1 MTVYETSEFMT
12 IKFLKNN
19 HGIALLVTLSIVTV
33 LIMASLEMNKKMRS
47 AVFSA
52 AATRDRI
59 TLLNMA
65 SSGVNLAV
73 AMLIKDKK
81 NSRPDSL
88 QEEWADSEKIS
99 EILDDISFEEGSIA
113 LTINDELGK
122 IQLNSLVQFP
132 EGHSFNESQRVMWER
147 FLSLLIYKNEAF
159 EDMEPMTIISSI
171 KDWLDSGDDDAITGL
186 NGAESDY
193 YQDLDPPYPCKNGPF
208 THIGELVLVRGV
220 TPELFQGAGGEQGL
234 SNYITV
240 FGMTQ
245 SSNNSFTYE
254 GKININ
260 TADLPTLVAM
270 LPSGNEDL
278 AQAIYEYRM
287 ETSDSVYVHDLSSPT
302 WYKTVPG
309 IGDTKIDPNLITT
322 SSDFF
327 RIESTAKLKEMSR
340 KITTVVKREKNTKT
354 GKWECNILRWEIG

>member
-1 MTVYETSEFMT
+1 MK

-19 HGIALLVTLSIVTV
+19 RGIALLVTLSIVSV
-33 LIMASLEMNKKMRS
+33 LIVASLEMNKKMRS
-47 AVFSA
+47 ALFSA
-52 AATRDRI
+52 AASRDRI
-59 TLLNMA
+59 TLLHMA
-65 SSGVNLAV
+65 SSGVYVATAV
-73 AMLIKDKK
+73 LVKDKK
-81 NSRPDSL
+81 QSNFDSL
-88 QEEWADSEKIS
+88 QEDWADSEKIS
-99 EILDDISFEEGSIA
+99 EILGDIPFEDGSIT

-122 IQLNSLVQFP
+122 IQLNSLIQFP

-159 EDMEPMTIISSI
+159 EDMEPMTIINSI

-220 TPELFQGAGGEQGL
+220 TPELFRGAGGEQGL

-240 FGMTQ
+240 FGMTK
-245 SSNNSFTYE
+245 SPNNSFTYE

-260 TADLPTLVAM
+260 TADLPILAAM

-278 AQAIYEYRM
+278 AQAIYEYRT
-287 ETSDSVYVHDLSSPT
+287 ETSESVFIHDLSSPT
-302 WYKTVPG
+302 WYKNVPG
-309 IGDTKIDPNLITT
+309 VGDTKIGPNLITT

-327 RIESTAKLKEMSR
+327 RIESTATLKEMKI
-340 KITTVVKREKNTKT
+340 KITAVVKRENDAKT
-354 GKWECNILRWEIG
+354 GQWGCNVLRWEIE